1 LFLNSNSILKKEQFT
16 LRKGISTDKASYI
29 IIDELLCALND
40 KIHVVDLAKAFDCV
54 SHDILL
60 LKLTFYRIQG
70 KAGTVVSIILT
81 MTTLKI
87 PFLSLLA

>member
-1 LFLNSNSILKKEQFT
+1 
-16 LRKGISTDKASYI
+16 
-29 IIDELLCALND
+29 LCALND

-87 PFLSLLA
+87 PFFIFAGLNKWFNPINSF